1 MRMLELFSGTEVMSE
16 TFRRAGH
23 DSVSVEV
30 DKRFDPTIR
39 ANILNI
45 DWNQFADDNGRF
57 DVLWAS
63 PPCTTFSLASIG
75 HHRKKNRETG
85 ECEAVSEDAKIGD
98 ALLRQT
104 LKAIEVLRPKLWFI
118 ENPRAGM
125 RTMRCMR
132 DLPRYTV
139 TYCQYGMPIM
149 KPTDIW
155 TNHPSPTFRPACK
168 NGDPCHMAAP
178 RHNWKTGLQSLPRG
192 PARSALPQ
200 QLCDEVLRMCE
211 EVIQ

>member
-1 MRMLELFSGTEVMSE
+1 MRMLELFSGTEVLSE

-23 DSVSVEV
+23 DAVSVEV
-30 DKRFDPTIR
+30 DERFNPTIR
-39 ANILNI
+39 TNILNI

-63 PPCTTFSLASIG
+63 PPCTTYSVVAIG
-75 HHRKKNRETG
+75 RHRHKNKETG
-85 ECEAVSEDAKIGD
+85 ECEAFSEEARIGD
-98 ALLRQT
+98 ALLLQT

-125 RTMRCMR
+125 RTMKCMR
-132 DLPRYTV
+132 ELPKYTV
-139 TYCQYGMPIM
+139 TYCQYGMPFM

-155 TNHPSPTFRPACK
+155 TNHPTPSFRPPCHY
-168 NGDPCHMAAP
+168 GDPCHVAAP
-178 RHNWKTGLQSLPRG
+178 RGSGLGLKALPRG
-192 PARSALPQ
+192 KERSRLPQ

-211 EVIQ
+211 EVIG